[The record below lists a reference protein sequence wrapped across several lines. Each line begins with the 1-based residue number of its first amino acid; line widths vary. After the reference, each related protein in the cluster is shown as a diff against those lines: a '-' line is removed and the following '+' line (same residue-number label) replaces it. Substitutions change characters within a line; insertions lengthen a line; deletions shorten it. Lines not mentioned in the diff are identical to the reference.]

1 MDAGSKSEF
10 ERLLRPQVDA
20 LYRTALRMTGQDATA
35 QDLVQEATL
44 NAWRGFGSFEAGSN
58 FRAWIFRILTN
69 AFINRYRREG
79 RAPQSTDFAELEPA
93 APVETPH
100 LTAEDVERL
109 GDALGD
115 EAAKAIAKLPSEFR
129 SVFLLS
135 TFEDM
140 TYKEIAGV
148 LEVPVGTVMSRLFR
162 ARELLRT
169 DLAALAVG
177 SRRPASGPGSSPQAR
192 DLA

>member
-1 MDAGSKSEF
+1 MDAGLKAEF
-10 ERLLRPQVDA
+10 ERQLRPQVDA

-35 QDLVQEATL
+35 QDLVQEASL
-44 NAWRGFGSFEAGSN
+44 NAWRGFASFEKGSN

-69 AFINRYRREG
+69 AFINRYRRDAKG
-79 RAPQSTDFAELEPA
+79 PQATDFAEMEPS

-100 LTAEDVERL
+100 LTAEDVARL
-109 GDALGD
+109 GDVLGD

-162 ARELLRT
+162 ARELLRA
-169 DLAALAVG
+169 DLAALAA
-177 SRRPASGPGSSPQAR
+177 RSPR
-192 DLA
+192 

>member
-1 MDAGSKSEF
+1 MDAGLKAEF
-10 ERLLRPQVDA
+10 ERQLRPQVDA

-35 QDLVQEATL
+35 QDLVQEASL
-44 NAWRGFGSFEAGSN
+44 NAWRGFGSFEKGSN

-79 RAPQSTDFAELEPA
+79 KAPVSTDFAEMEPS

-115 EAAKAIAKLPSEFR
+115 EAARSLAKLPPEFR

-169 DLAALAVG
+169 DLAALA
-177 SRRPASGPGSSPQAR
+177 RSPR
-192 DLA
+192 